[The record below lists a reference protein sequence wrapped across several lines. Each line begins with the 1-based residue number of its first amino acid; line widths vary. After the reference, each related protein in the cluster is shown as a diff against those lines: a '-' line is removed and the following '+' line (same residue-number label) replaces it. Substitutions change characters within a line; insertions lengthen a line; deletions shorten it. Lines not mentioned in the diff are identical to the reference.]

1 MIIPLKKC
9 TKKGE
14 PYQRRIEIED
24 ILGELDTLAV
34 DQLVARLTCPNTP
47 VPLEILIYYLRHS
60 EIRLAQQHLQPVFTT
75 FYDRVESALYR
86 ALTPVHLAQT
96 ASICDEIIG
105 QLFEMIAQERNSQ
118 EDNMYYWEVNFNHAL
133 SSLRNDVLKR
143 IGPARKTDPL
153 INYQPLMREDE
164 EGVALHPEVEAAAER
179 FFNPNP
185 SLLDDESFR
194 LCLMEAINTL
204 PEDEKRVVG
213 LFLQGIQIES
223 LNPKVMT
230 IAKTLACSDRTVRNR
245 LSRAYELLR
254 TQLQKEGYD
263 EI

>member
-24 ILGELDTLAV
+24 ILSELDTLAV

-47 VPLEILIYYLRHS
+47 IPLEILIYYLRHS

-96 ASICDEIIG
+96 ASICDEITG

-133 SSLRNDVLKR
+133 SSFRTDVLKR
-143 IGPARKTDPL
+143 IGPARETDPL

-164 EGVALHPEVEAAAER
+164 EGTALHPEVENAAER

-204 PEDEKRVVG
+204 PKDEKRVVG
-213 LFLQGIQIES
+213 LFLQGMQIES
-223 LNPKVMT
+223 LNPEVMT
-230 IAKTLACSDRTVRNR
+230 IAKALACTDRTVRNR
-245 LSRAYELLR
+245 LSRAHELLR